1 MASGDKSSVSPS
13 TVVTADGTVV
23 TVPPVTEADAI
34 AVAESAEFVRPGG
47 LTDDMPEDKFRQIVD
62 VTRDL
67 IERRFQKVQALRDV
81 NSDDVNINPFL
92 MLAMAPAYNIFSPF
106 EAAEYVQ
113 NSKLP
118 HGDATAFGKFVEDKI
133 FPIFGAKQPPEKN
146 KKDPQKANLWSP
158 IDIEMT
164 IESTR
169 FLLTLKAGP
178 WTMNQDHA
186 HNMIRNF
193 PKIHD
198 DTGSEIII
206 GITYGTV
213 RSLNNKPAMV
223 VKGTGS
229 YVHTLVG
236 RELWEFVTGVRDA
249 HKVVFRAIR
258 LAQREFATD
267 HGGKTFYEHVIEARL
282 QLSESFR
289 KAFNLV
295 GADDDMWE
303 RIFNGSF

>member
-1 MASGDKSSVSPS
+1 MADADIEWNS
-13 TVVTADGTVV
+13 TRVPMPDGGVIE
-23 TVPPVTEADAI
+23 VPPVNPAEAA
-34 AVAESAEFVRPGG
+34 AVAESAEFVRPGT
-47 LTDDMPEDKFRQIVD
+47 LLDSMPSESFRQVVD
-62 VTRDL
+62 VTRAL
-67 IERRFQKVQALRDV
+67 IERRFEKVQSLTDV
-81 NSDDVNINPFL
+81 SSDDVNINPFL

-133 FPIFGAKQPPEKN
+133 FPIFGAKQPQEKN
-146 KKDPQKANLWSP
+146 KRLDSEKANLWSP
-158 IDIEMT
+158 IDIELT
-164 IESTR
+164 IDGIR
-169 FLLTLKAGP
+169 FLFTLKAGP

-193 PKIHD
+193 PAIHAQ
-198 DTGSEIII
+198 TGSDIII
-206 GITYGTV
+206 GITYGTAN
-213 RSLNNKPAMV
+213 SLNNKPAMV
-223 VKGTGS
+223 SKVTGN

-236 RELWEFVTGVRDA
+236 RELWEFVTGVKDA
-249 HKVVFRAIR
+249 HKEVFRAIR
-258 LAQREFATD
+258 QAQREFAVA

-282 QLSESFR
+282 SLSESFR
-289 KAFNLV
+289 DAFGLV